1 MSNLK
6 KTLHGLRLACIAL
19 IFVSVSPRSWG
30 AYFQA
35 DTNGVRADVNEETTI
50 DVQDVP
56 EVLSIPEPVLRERL
70 AKLEKDIPL
79 NYNKTV
85 HGFIDYFT
93 FRKPSYTKK
102 VLERVPMFF
111 PLYERVLAQHEI
123 PDELKYLSIVESS
136 LDPKAVS
143 RVGAG
148 GLWQFMPYTGEEYQ
162 LYQDQYV
169 DERMDPVKSTDAAC
183 RYLKRLYNVFGDW
196 HLALAAYN
204 SGPGTVKRAMRRSG
218 GDSFWTIYDY
228 LPKETRAY
236 VPQFIALTYMM
247 NYANDHGIYAE
258 RPEYPIPCDT
268 IHVNGYLSIE
278 RFCQYSGVPLT
289 EIQKMNPSIMTGV
302 LSDQT
307 RGFVLRVPKAHFDYF
322 AANRRAILDSA
333 GRSPMVSTNMLLA
346 TTESVD
352 YGSGSATKRDHF
364 PFTDANEEQARE
376 SQLVVAANSL
386 AEEEEDVEQVVRRK
400 PKKLVYVVK
409 KGEALSNIAEKYNVE
424 VYDLKK
430 WNHLRSNRIQRGQ
443 KLTILREPAVPSTS
457 TRLASTAKS
466 QLKTEVAKKTKSY
479 KPKYHRVQEGD
490 TLWNISQRYSDLTV
504 EELKKLNKIKG
515 NSLKPGQRLIVG

>member
-6 KTLHGLRLACIAL
+6 TTLHGLRLACTVL
-19 IFVSVSPRSWG
+19 LLVSVAPRSWG
-30 AYFQA
+30 AFFQA
-35 DTNGVRADVNEETTI
+35 DTNGVRADTAQETI
-50 DVQDVP
+50 EVVDVP
-56 EVLSIPEPVLRERL
+56 EVLSIPEPVLRDRL
-70 AKLEKDIPL
+70 AKLEQTIPL

-93 FRKPSYTKK
+93 FRRPSYTKK
-102 VLERVPMFF
+102 VMERMPMFF
-111 PLYERVLAQHEI
+111 PLYERLLAQHDI

-148 GLWQFMPYTGEEYQ
+148 GLWQFMPYTGADFK
-162 LYQDQYV
+162 LYQDEYI

-183 RYLKRLYNVFGDW
+183 RYLKDLYRVFGDW

-218 GDSFWTIYDY
+218 GDSFWTIYNF

-247 NYANDHGIYAE
+247 NFANDHGIYAE
-258 RPEYPIPCDT
+258 QPEYPIPCDT

-278 RFCQYSGVPLT
+278 RFCQYSGVPLA

-307 RGFVLRVPKAHFDYF
+307 RSFVLRVPKAHFDYF
-322 AANRRAILDSA
+322 AANRRSILDSA
-333 GRSPMVSTNMLLA
+333 GRNPTISTNMLLA
-346 TTESVD
+346 STESVD
-352 YGSGSATKRDHF
+352 YRSDSARKRDYF
-364 PFTDANEEQARE
+364 PFTDANEEQDRE
-376 SQLVVAANSL
+376 SQPVVAANAIASD
-386 AEEEEDVEQVVRRK
+386 EEDVEEVVRRK
-400 PKKLVYVVK
+400 PKKTVYVVK
-409 KGEALSNIAEKYNVE
+409 RGEVLSRIAEKYDVD

-430 WNHLRSNRIQRGQ
+430 WNHLRSTRIQKGQ
-443 KLTILREPAVPSTS
+443 KLVIFREQALPETS
-457 TRLASTAKS
+457 SRVAKATKS
-466 QLKTEVAKKTKSY
+466 QGKSEVAKRTKTY
-479 KPKYHRVQEGD
+479 KPKYHRVQDGD
-490 TLWNISQRYSDLTV
+490 TLWNISKRYSDLSV
-504 EELKKLNKIKG
+504 DELKKLNKIKG

>member
-1 MSNLK
+1 M
-6 KTLHGLRLACIAL
+6 ACTVL
-19 IFVSVSPRSWG
+19 IFVSIAPRSWG
-30 AYFQA
+30 FFQTDTTSVKA
-35 DTNGVRADVNEETTI
+35 DT
-50 DVQDVP
+50 VQESAIEVADVP
-56 EVLSIPEPVLRERL
+56 EVLSIPEEVLRDRL
-70 AKLEKDIPL
+70 AKLEQSIPL

-111 PLYERVLAQHEI
+111 PLYERLLAQYEI

-162 LYQDQYV
+162 LYQDEYV

-218 GDSFWTIYDY
+218 GDSFWTIYNY

-247 NYANDHGIYAE
+247 NYANDHGIFAE
-258 RPEYPIPCDT
+258 QPEYPIPCDT

-278 RFCQYSGVPLT
+278 RFCQYSGVPLA

-307 RGFVLRVPKAHFDYF
+307 RGFVLRVPRAHFDYF
-322 AANRRAILDSA
+322 ASNRRSILDSA
-333 GRSPMVSTNMLLA
+333 GRTPALATNMLLA
-346 TTESVD
+346 STESVT
-352 YGSGSATKRDHF
+352 YGSDLARKRDHF
-364 PFTDANEEQARE
+364 PFTDADEEQARE
-376 SQLVVAANSL
+376 SSPVVAANPIA
-386 AEEEEDVEQVVRRK
+386 AEDDDVEEVVRRK
-400 PKKLVYVVK
+400 PKKIVYVVK
-409 KGEALSNIAEKYNVE
+409 KGEALSNIAEKYKVE
-424 VYDLKK
+424 LYDLKK
-430 WNHLRSNRIQRGQ
+430 WNHLRSNRILRGQ
-443 KLTILREPAVPSTS
+443 KLVILREPATPTTAS
-457 TRLASTAKS
+457 RLAHAGKSQGKSETAKKS
-466 QLKTEVAKKTKSY
+466 KTY
-479 KPKYHRVQEGD
+479 KPKYHRVQDGD

-504 EELKKLNKIKG
+504 DQLKKINNIKG
-515 NSLKPGQRLIVG
+515 NSLKPGQKLIVG

>member
-6 KTLHGLRLACIAL
+6 KTLHGLRLACTICIL
-19 IFVSVSPRSWG
+19 VSSGSRSWG
-30 AYFQA
+30 AFFQA
-35 DTNGVRADVNEETTI
+35 DTVGVRADT
-50 DVQDVP
+50 VQEAAIEVLDLP
-56 EVLSIPEPVLRERL
+56 EVLSVPEVVLRDRL
-70 AKLEKDIPL
+70 AKLEQTIPL

-111 PLYERVLAQHEI
+111 PLYERLLAQYEI
-123 PDELKYLSIVESS
+123 PEELKYLSIVESS

-162 LYQDQYV
+162 LNQDDYV

-218 GDSFWTIYDY
+218 GDSFWTIYNY

-247 NYANDHGIYAE
+247 NHANEHGIYAE

-322 AANRRAILDSA
+322 AANRLSILDSA
-333 GRSPMVSTNMLLA
+333 GRNPTVSTNMLLA
-346 TTESVD
+346 STENVR
-352 YGSGSATKRDHF
+352 YGSDSSRKRDYF
-364 PFTDANEEQARE
+364 PFMEATEEKVRE
-376 SQLVVAANSL
+376 SQHVLAVNSISSDD
-386 AEEEEDVEQVVRRK
+386 EDVEEVVRRK
-400 PKKLVYVVK
+400 PNKIVYVVK
-409 KGEALSNIAEKYNVE
+409 RGEALSNIANKYKVE

-430 WNHLRSNRIQRGQ
+430 WNHLRSTRIQRGQ
-443 KLTILREPAVPSTS
+443 KLVILREPAVPT
-457 TRLASTAKS
+457 TANRIAQAGKNHS
-466 QLKTEVAKKTKSY
+466 KPEVAKKSKTY

-504 EELKKLNKIKG
+504 DQLKKLNKIKG

>member
-1 MSNLK
+1 M
-6 KTLHGLRLACIAL
+6 ACTIL
-19 IFVSVSPRSWG
+19 IFVSSGPRSWG

-35 DTNGVRADVNEETTI
+35 DTNGVRADT
-50 DVQDVP
+50 VQEAAIEVLDVP
-56 EVLSIPEPVLRERL
+56 EILSVPEAVLRDRL
-70 AKLEKDIPL
+70 GRLEQSIPL

-102 VLERVPMFF
+102 VMERMPMFF
-111 PLYERVLAQHEI
+111 PLYERLLAQHEI
-123 PDELKYLSIVESS
+123 PEELKYLSIVESS
-136 LDPKAVS
+136 LDPKAIS

-162 LYQDQYV
+162 LNQDEYV

-183 RYLKRLYNVFGDW
+183 RYLKRLYTVFGDW

-218 GDSFWTIYDY
+218 GDSFWTIYNF

-247 NYANDHGIYAE
+247 NYGNDHGIYAE
-258 RPEYPIPCDT
+258 SPEYPIPCDT
-268 IHVNGYLSIE
+268 IHVNGYLSIA
-278 RFCQYSGVPLT
+278 RFCQYSGVPLS
-289 EIQKMNPSIMTGV
+289 EIQKMNPSIRSGV

-322 AANRRAILDSA
+322 AANRRSILDSS
-333 GRSPMVSTNMLLA
+333 GRSPVISTNMLLA
-346 TTESVD
+346 STESVNYRSD
-352 YGSGSATKRDHF
+352 SSRKRDYF
-364 PFTDANEEQARE
+364 PFTDANEEQVRE
-376 SQLVVAANSL
+376 SQPVVAASPIT
-386 AEEEEDVEQVVRRK
+386 ADDEDVEEVVRRK
-400 PKKLVYVVK
+400 PKKTVYIVK
-409 KGEALSNIAEKYNVE
+409 KGEALSSIAEKHHVE

-430 WNHLRSNRIQRGQ
+430 WNRLRSNRIQRGQ
-443 KLTILREPAVPSTS
+443 KLVILREPALPETS
-457 TRLASTAKS
+457 TRIAHLGKAPAKAEKEKPT
-466 QLKTEVAKKTKSY
+466 KTY

-504 EELKKLNKIKG
+504 DQLKKLNKIKG
-515 NSLKPGQRLIVG
+515 DSLKLGQRLIVG

>member
-6 KTLHGLRLACIAL
+6 KTLHGLRLACTIFTL
-19 IFVSVSPRSWG
+19 ISIGPRSW
-30 AYFQA
+30 AACFQA
-35 DTNGVRADVNEETTI
+35 DTNGVSADTLQEAIEVL
-50 DVQDVP
+50 DVP
-56 EVLSIPEPVLRERL
+56 EVLSVPETVLRARL
-70 AKLEKDIPL
+70 AKLEQTIPL

-102 VLERVPMFF
+102 VMERIPMFF

-123 PDELKYLSIVESS
+123 PEELKYLSIVESS

-148 GLWQFMPYTGEEYQ
+148 GLWQFMPYTGEEYH
-162 LYQDQYV
+162 LYQDEYV

-247 NYANDHGIYAE
+247 NFANDHGIYAE
-258 RPEYPIPCDT
+258 QPEYPIPCDT

-278 RFCQYSGVPLT
+278 RFCQYSGVPLN

-307 RGFVLRVPKAHFDYF
+307 RNFVLRVPRAHFDHF
-322 AANRRAILDSA
+322 AANRRSILDSA
-333 GRSPMVSTNMLLA
+333 GRLPSVATNMLLA
-346 TTESVD
+346 STESIN
-352 YGSGSATKRDHF
+352 YGSESGKKRDYF

-376 SQLVVAANSL
+376 SEPVVAAN
-386 AEEEEDVEQVVRRK
+386 AIAPQQDVEEVVRRR
-400 PKKLVYVVK
+400 PKKSVHVVK
-409 KGEALSNIAEKYNVE
+409 RGDGLISIADKYGVE

-430 WNHLRSNRIQRGQ
+430 WNRLRSNTIQRGQ
-443 KLTILREPAVPSTS
+443 KLVILREPAIPETS
-457 TRLASTAKS
+457 TRMASSGKSRSKAESAKS
-466 QLKTEVAKKTKSY
+466 SKAY

-504 EELKKLNKIKG
+504 EELKKINKIKG
-515 NSLKPGQRLIVG
+515 NSLKLGQRLIVG

>member
-6 KTLHGLRLACIAL
+6 KSLHGLRLACTIL
-19 IFVSVSPRSWG
+19 FFVNIGSRSWA
-30 AYFQA
+30 AYFQT
-35 DTNGVRADVNEETTI
+35 DTIGVGTEA
-50 DVQDVP
+50 VQEVAVEVLDVP
-56 EVLSIPEPVLRERL
+56 EISSLPEVVLRDRL
-70 AKLEKDIPL
+70 AKLEQTIPL

-111 PLYERVLAQHEI
+111 PLYERLLAQHEI

-148 GLWQFMPYTGEEYQ
+148 GLWQFMPYTGEEYK
-162 LYQDQYV
+162 LYQDEYI
-169 DERMDPVKSTDAAC
+169 DERMDPVKSTEAAC

-218 GDSFWTIYDY
+218 GDSFWTIYNY

-258 RPEYPIPCDT
+258 SPEYPIPCDT

-278 RFCQYSGVPLT
+278 RFCQYSGVPLADL
-289 EIQKMNPSIMTGV
+289 QKMNPSIMTGA

-307 RGFVLRVPKAHFDYF
+307 RGFVLRVPKAHIDYF
-322 AANRRAILDSA
+322 AANRRSILDSA
-333 GRSPMVSTNMLLA
+333 GRTPSLSTNMLLA
-346 TTESVD
+346 STESVD
-352 YGSGSATKRDHF
+352 YLADTGKKRDHF
-364 PFTDANEEQARE
+364 PISNANEEQAE
-376 SQLVVAANSL
+376 SRPVVAAASL
-386 AEEEEDVEQVVRRK
+386 DSGDEDAEEVVRRK
-400 PKKLVYVVK
+400 PKKIVYVVK
-409 KGEALSNIAEKYNVE
+409 RGEALSSIADKHKVD

-430 WNHLRSNRIQRGQ
+430 WNHLRSTRIQKGQ
-443 KLTILREPAVPSTS
+443 KLIILREPALPTTS
-457 TRLASTAKS
+457 ARLAHTG
-466 QLKTEVAKKTKSY
+466 KTQPTKSEKHQPIKTY
-479 KPKYHRVQEGD
+479 KPKYHRVQAGD
-490 TLWNISQRYSDLTV
+490 TLWNISQRYGDITV
-504 EELKKLNKIKG
+504 EQLKKMNNIKG
-515 NSLKPGQRLIVG
+515 NSLKLGQRLIVG